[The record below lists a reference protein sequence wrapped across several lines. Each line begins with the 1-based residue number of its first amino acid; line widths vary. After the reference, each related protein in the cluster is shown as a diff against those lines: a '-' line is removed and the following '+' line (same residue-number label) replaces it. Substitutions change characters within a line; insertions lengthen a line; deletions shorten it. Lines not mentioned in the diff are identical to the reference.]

1 MFIGGGMETNQGI
14 SLLSHGDELEKE
26 TWAKLEPYLSKYEV
40 VWRMHVVP
48 LRAPGS
54 IYLRP
59 GIDPNLETFAMN
71 NYTAYVN
78 MARALWKIES
88 NADDLK
94 FAEEI
99 WANLQRAVEVASKA
113 ANAFSEFYRD
123 CARKEA
129 KINIER
135 LDSAETSVKIYRN
148 RLHHPILATLKDENE
163 IRLIPKRDKIEKYN
177 LWTKVMFERDL
188 SDFVPVE
195 IQLRDDFSRV
205 CSSLQDFWAQ
215 IEKLSV
221 ELLPNAE
228 YQRRTT
234 ATVLDGTDVRY
245 RIIDQDSSSVATTS
259 VPKSASGSFNVS
271 DSPPSASDSLPSWF
285 KTGILP
291 K

>member
-1 MFIGGGMETNQGI
+1 MDTDQGV
-14 SLLSHGDELEKE
+14 SLLSHGDQLEKE
-26 TWAKLEPYLSKYEV
+26 TWTKLESCLSKYEV

-54 IYLRP
+54 IYLRF

-78 MARALWKIES
+78 MTRALGKIES

-113 ANAFSEFYRD
+113 TEAWSKFYRD
-123 CARKEA
+123 CTGKDAQINTEQLESA
-129 KINIER
+129 KR
-135 LDSAETSVKIYRN
+135 SVKIYRN
-148 RLHHPILATLKDENE
+148 RLHHPILATLKDENGT
-163 IRLIPKRDKIEKYN
+163 RLIPKRDKIEKYN
-177 LWTKVMFERDL
+177 LWTKVMYYLDL

-195 IQLRDDFSRV
+195 RQLWDDFHRV

-221 ELLPNAE
+221 ELLQNAE
-228 YQRRTT
+228 YRRKT
-234 ATVLDGTDVRY
+234 AAAESFGGEVGY
-245 RIIDQDSSSVATTS
+245 RTIDQDSSSVATSS
-259 VPKSASGSFNVS
+259 VSDSASGSFNFS
-271 DSPPSASDSLPSWF
+271 DSPPSASDSPPSWF
-285 KTGILP
+285 KFGILP